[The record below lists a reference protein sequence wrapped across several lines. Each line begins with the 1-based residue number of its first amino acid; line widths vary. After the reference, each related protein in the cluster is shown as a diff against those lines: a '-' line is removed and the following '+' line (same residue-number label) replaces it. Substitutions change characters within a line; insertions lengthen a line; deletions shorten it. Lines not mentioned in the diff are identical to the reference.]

1 MHYQDQKTYLKGQ
14 SGGFLEDRVEGGLEW
29 REDWSE
35 SKGIDYSHHHPFPAH
50 FAGSL
55 QAPMRFMLTHREVQ
69 RHEKHHIS
77 SHVLKSIFA
86 SHAYPKVLPF
96 YIRLRPKFKILSRL
110 KYMCR
115 ICGFKTI
122 STYSGSLQTQSLF
135 GSSGVLEHM
144 LASQNSQMINT

>member
-14 SGGFLEDRVEGGLEW
+14 SGGFLENRVEGGLEW

-86 SHAYPKVLPF
+86 S
-96 YIRLRPKFKILSRL
+96 R
-110 KYMCR
+110 
-115 ICGFKTI
+115 
-122 STYSGSLQTQSLF
+122 SLQGLAPATWNHVPVWISRKQGRAADSALPER
-135 GSSGVLEHM
+135 GSCPVQRGSHAKPGAL
-144 LASQNSQMINT
+144 LSAGAGRG